1 MKKFILLF
9 ALLIGF
15 ISVNAQTNKQVTV
28 TGFTEYTGVATA
40 DTVGGTVTT
49 WNKPILIDRQD
60 AVLYYIKAKVTET
73 AGFACTIKLQG
84 KYFAADTFTD
94 ITTITYKGAGT
105 DTTAI
110 FSEASTAIKYRYV
123 NVLVT
128 RTSGTGKV
136 SFVKASFK
144 K

>member
-1 MKKFILLF
+1 MKKLIAII

-15 ISVNAQTNKQVTV
+15 VSVNAQTNKQATIS
-28 TGFTEYTGVATA
+28 GAIEYTGIATA

-60 AVLYYIKAKVTET
+60 AVLYYAKVKVTET

-84 KYFAADTFTD
+84 KYFASDAFTD
-94 ITTITYKGAGT
+94 ITAITYTGAGA
-105 DTTAI
+105 DTTVI

-123 NVLVT
+123 NFLIT
-128 RTSGTGKV
+128 RTAGTGKV
-136 SFVKASFK
+136 TYVRASFK